1 MERWLRGTVVAVL
14 ILLLLAGI
22 WLDRPAD
29 TPPSPT
35 VAAETERYL
44 GIWEGKLALFEANDL
59 SPVQVY
65 DIWIAALPAAEQ
77 QRLAEGV
84 AVRDEA
90 ALSALLTDYGS

>member
-1 MERWLRGTVVAVL
+1 MERILRGTAVAVL

-29 TPPSPT
+29 SPPSPT
-35 VAAETERYL
+35 AATETERYL
-44 GIWEGKLALFEANDL
+44 GIWEGKLALFETERL

-84 AVRDEA
+84 PVGDEHT
-90 ALSALLTDYGS
+90 LSALLTDYGS